1 MPTFEQFEAV
11 DRRENQTPGSKDINF
26 SYPAPINA
34 VPCVAAKRVLWV
46 KARPDY
52 EPLFLILDG
61 LCPDAERRYW
71 KGCCEAQGNNS
82 NTEADTGQMSTGVEI
97 QLPMSHNFLTKTA
110 EQVK

>member
-1 MPTFEQFEAV
+1 MRVKRFTSYYTFI
-11 DRRENQTPGSKDINF
+11 RDITSQKNRIEKLL
-26 SYPAPINA
+26 SY
-34 VPCVAAKRVLWV
+34 KRAIWV
-46 KARPDY
+46 KARPYY